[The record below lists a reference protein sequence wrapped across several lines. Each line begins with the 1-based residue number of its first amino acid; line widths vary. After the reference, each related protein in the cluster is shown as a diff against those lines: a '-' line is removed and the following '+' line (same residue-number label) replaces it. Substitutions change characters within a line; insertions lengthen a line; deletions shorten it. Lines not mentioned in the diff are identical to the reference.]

1 MGKKSVGKAAYSPQA
16 LTRAFDYFMTSR
28 SLYNKLIDDYAL
40 PSVRT
45 LTRIT
50 SKTNKVEDTKFL
62 KSVLENLPHQ
72 QRKCIILIDE
82 VYIKPS
88 LTYHGGQLFG
98 RAVNN
103 PEKLASTVC
112 TIMIK
117 CAFGSPEFVFKALP
131 VSNLTSQFLIE
142 QCNPLIQAITEVENA
157 NLLAIITDGHRI
169 NQKFFQE
176 LKAEERQEPW
186 HGPHGA
192 TLAFDYVHIVKCV
205 RNNWL
210 TEKCQ
215 QLKFEY
221 EGQSYIVDWQHLK
234 LLFVSESDNLLR
246 LSKLS
251 YEAIFPKPIKRQ
263 KVSTCLRVFCD
274 ETMAALETYSTI
286 HSIDARGTTLFL
298 KLIIRFWKIVNVQS
312 PGADIRYKDN
322 DRQVVRSVNDPSLL
336 FLSELAHL
344 VEGMKPENRKT
355 RMHQLTYDT
364 ASIMAHTCRALV
376 SLATNMLTSGQSFVI
391 LGWFS
396 TDPLE
401 KCFSKLR
408 QGAGGTYFI
417 SARSV
422 LEKINIQCANTALN
436 LELACINEA
445 TDGHYCE
452 FCERTPSEAE
462 ILDNLTELEQNITIS
477 TKKCNGIH
485 IWLYSTPSW
494 CNRCR

>member
-1 MGKKSVGKAAYSPQA
+1 
-16 LTRAFDYFMTSR
+16 
-28 SLYNKLIDDYAL
+28 
-40 PSVRT
+40 
-45 LTRIT
+45 
-50 SKTNKVEDTKFL
+50 
-62 KSVLENLPHQ
+62 
-72 QRKCIILIDE
+72 
-82 VYIKPS
+82 
-88 LTYHGGQLFG
+88 
-98 RAVNN
+98 
-103 PEKLASTVC
+103 
-112 TIMIK
+112 MIK
-117 CAFGSPEFVFKALP
+117 CAFGGPEFVFKALP

-142 QCNPLIQAITEVENA
+142 QCNPLIQAITEVEN
-157 NLLAIITDGHRI
+157 
-169 NQKFFQE
+169 
-176 LKAEERQEPW
+176 
-186 HGPHGA
+186 
-192 TLAFDYVHIVKCV
+192 
-205 RNNWL
+205 
-210 TEKCQ
+210 
-215 QLKFEY
+215 
-221 EGQSYIVDWQHLK
+221 
-234 LLFVSESDNLLR
+234 
-246 LSKLS
+246 
-251 YEAIFPKPIKRQ
+251 
-263 KVSTCLRVFCD
+263 CD

-286 HSIDARGTTLFL
+286 HSIDARGTILFL

-401 KCFSKLR
+401 NCFSKLR

-417 SARSV
+417 SAQSV
-422 LEKINIQCANTALN
+422 LEKLNIQRANTALN

-452 FCERTPSEAE
+452 FCERTPSEEEAE
-462 ILDNLTELEQNITIS
+462 ILDNLTVGAKYHHQH
-477 TKKCNGIH
+477 KKCNGIH

-494 CNRCR
+494 CNRCRWLLLLLRTLRALFKEYKQRRTYHPWWCYCAMGDLLLHIFC